1 MKFSTNGQLEK
12 LFKPFI
18 HACLIALI
26 SMFANQNSF
35 GNNTLQGRTVSGTVL
50 SSGDNSGL
58 PGVNVIVKGTSQGT
72 VTDVEGKYS
81 IEIDV
86 EEAVLVFSSVGYVS
100 QEIALGNQSVID
112 LVMEEDIT
120 ALEEIVV
127 IGYGTQKKSHLT
139 GAISKVKNENLSQ
152 IPAARVDDALIGQVS
167 GVNIQATSAEAGA
180 APTITIRGF
189 GSITADSGP
198 ALVVDGVVVSSDYLA
213 TMNMNDIESF
223 EVLKDAASAAIFGSE
238 GANGVIMITTKSGK
252 AGKTK
257 FSYEGYVG
265 FKEAFGSDPYKKS
278 LADWSAKEMAE
289 TGELSEQTQHA
300 QIISEAAG
308 GLDRDWQDVFFEGGI
323 IQNHAISARGGD
335 DNTKFSAS
343 LKYLH
348 DEGVVITDDYKLFT
362 GSIKVDT
369 KLSKKLRFG
378 LSATPSYIRNRRLP
392 TSVHNPIRQSPWLPI
407 YHTESTL
414 ALVNQ
419 DNPSGSK
426 YYPDLIPGDYARE
439 DHFGPIDVD
448 GDGDLDATAR
458 TSGDQNPYAQYVER
472 EHIDKITA
480 LVGATYLD
488 WEIIEGLTA
497 KTRLGFTL
505 DQRKRSRWD
514 GSNYHHSNA
523 AEYNIQN
530 RYRTRLIWDTYLTYE
545 KQWGD
550 HNLNAM
556 LGLTVQQRSS
566 EHNSV
571 VGSGYSNDLLKN
583 LAGATAVSEQEE
595 INLMRRKIGYF
606 ARVNYSYK
614 ERYLLNASFRR
625 DGSSVFGIDSK
636 WGNFP
641 SVSVGWNMHNEE
653 FLAGSNLLS
662 ILKLRASYGLTGAE
676 NFDVGDDIVDTWP
689 YLALLNTA
697 NAVVGNNVAGGFTPR
712 NVANTLLQ
720 WEASAEL
727 NLGIDFGLFED
738 RITGSAEFYQRVSD
752 NLLLLN
758 PVSYGTGFNNAI
770 VNLGEVKNSGF
781 EFELRTRN
789 IVKNNFSWSTNF
801 IAFTNKNEL
810 TAFGNSNG
818 ALLEDTYG
826 RNSQWINEIGNPIS
840 SFWGFVV
847 DRTKEV
853 PKEYINSPWTPINGE
868 AEDAIIV
875 DLNGDGIITN
885 EDKTILGDPYPDFVW
900 SITNNFTF
908 NSFDFS
914 FMFQG
919 SHGAQVKNIGDQY
932 FYTWWAGAT
941 LSPQQ
946 LVDDGII
953 SHTSFVQ
960 EKVLTDQVVQS
971 ADYVSLRNINIG
983 YTLPSAAMSKIG
995 LTGIRLYVAAQNLI
1009 YWDSEAYTGFNP
1021 EYVDDDNP
1029 RQYGAQ
1035 RAGTPLFRT
1044 VSIGANIEF

>member
-1 MKFSTNGQLEK
+1 MKFSTKRQRIPLTK
-12 LFKPFI
+12 LIFYAFLFLQVCIIPNIYAATGAK
-18 HACLIALI
+18 LQERTI
-26 SMFANQNSF
+26 SGKVTASEE
-35 GNNTLQGRTVSGTVL
+35 G
-50 SSGDNSGL
+50 GL
-58 PGVNVIVKGTSQGT
+58 PGVNVLIKGTAQGT
-72 VTDVEGKYS
+72 VTDVEGNYS
-81 IEIDV
+81 IQISDDETI
-86 EEAVLVFSSVGYVS
+86 LVFSSVGYISEELVV
-100 QEIALGNQSVID
+100 GNQSVID
-112 LVMEEDIT
+112 LNMQPDIT

-127 IGYGTQKKSHLT
+127 IGFGTQKKSHLT
-139 GAISKVKNENLSQ
+139 GAISKVKNENLDQ
-152 IPAARVDDALIGQVS
+152 IAAARVDDALIGQIS

-189 GSITADSGP
+189 GSVTADSGP
-198 ALVVDGVVVSSDYLA
+198 AVVVDGVVVSSDFLG
-213 TMNMNDIESF
+213 TMNMNDIASF
-223 EVLKDAASAAIFGSE
+223 EVLKDAASAAIYGSE
-238 GANGVIMITTKSGK
+238 GANGVILITTKSGK
-252 AGKTK
+252 AGSTK
-257 FSYEGYVG
+257 FSYDGYVG

-278 LADWSAKEMAE
+278 LADWSAKELAATE
-289 TGELSEQTQHA
+289 QLSEQTQHA
-300 QIISEAAG
+300 LIISEAAG
-308 GLDRDWQDVFFEGGI
+308 GLDRDWQDVFFNGGI
-323 IQNHAISARGGD
+323 IQNHALSARGGD
-335 DNTKFSAS
+335 ENTTFSTS

-362 GSIKVDT
+362 GSMKVDT
-369 KLSKKLRFG
+369 KLTNRLKFG
-378 LSATPSYIRNRRLP
+378 ISATPSYIKNRRLP

-419 DNPSGSK
+419 NDPNASK
-426 YYPDLIPGDYARE
+426 YYPDLNPGDYARE

-472 EHIDKITA
+472 EHYDITTA
-480 LVGATYLD
+480 IVGATYLD

-497 KTRLGFTL
+497 KTRLGLTL

-514 GSNYHHSNA
+514 GNQYHHSNA

-530 RYRTRLIWDTYLTYE
+530 RYRSRLIWDNFLTYSKNFGE
-545 KQWGD
+545 HD
-550 HNLNAM
+550 LNAM
-556 LGLTVQQRSS
+556 LGLTVQDRRSS
-566 EHNSV
+566 HNAV
-571 VGSGYSNDLLKN
+571 TGTGYSNDLLKN
-583 LAGATAVSEQEE
+583 LAGATAVSQQEE
-595 INLMRRKIGYF
+595 INLQSRKLGYF
-606 ARVNYSYK
+606 ARLNYSYK
-614 ERYLLNASFRR
+614 EKYLFNASFRR
-625 DGSSVFGIDSK
+625 DGSSVFGQDSK

-641 SVSVGWNMHNEE
+641 SVSVGWNAHNED
-653 FLAGSNLLS
+653 FLAGNNLLT

-676 NFDVGDDIVDTWP
+676 NFNVGDDIVDTWP

-697 NAVVGNNVAGGFTPR
+697 NAVIENTVVGGFTPR

-727 NLGIDFGLFED
+727 DLGVDFGLFEN
-738 RITGSAEFYQRVSD
+738 RLTGSVDYYERVSD

-789 IVKNNFSWSTNF
+789 VSNDKFSWGTSFIASTNR
-801 IAFTNKNEL
+801 NEL
-810 TAFGNSNG
+810 TAFGDSDG
-818 ALLEDTYG
+818 ALLEDTFG
-826 RNSQWINEIGNPIS
+826 RNSQWINKIGNPIS

-853 PKEYINSPWTPINGE
+853 PNDYINSPWTPINGG
-868 AEDAIIV
+868 AEDAVVV

-885 EDKTILGDPYPDFVW
+885 EDKAILGDPYPDFIW
-900 SITNNFTF
+900 SVTNNFTF
-908 NSFDFS
+908 SDFDIS

-960 EKVLTDQVVQS
+960 EKVLTDEVVQS
-971 ADYVSLRNINIG
+971 ADYISLRNVNIG
-983 YTLPSAAMSKIG
+983 YKLPSDLISKTG
-995 LTGIRLYVAAQNLI
+995 LTSVRFYVTGQNLF
-1009 YWDSEAYTGFNP
+1009 YWTSDEYTGFNP
-1021 EYVDDDNP
+1021 EFVDDDNP

-1035 RAGTPLFRT
+1035 RAGTPLYRT